1 MAAPGKAAARRRGTA
16 TVPRGS
22 LYPVLFVL
30 PREEQGTGRRWKQ
43 ASEEQYGQYGIAT
56 GSRRDGISQMESS

>member
-1 MAAPGKAAARRRGTA
+1 M
-16 TVPRGS
+16 PRGS

-30 PREEQGTGRRWKQ
+30 PWKEQRTGRRWKQ